1 MSFYEVLEKYRDF
14 DFDGYFKN
22 VTEPDVLRSL
32 NKNKLDHMDVLNLLS
47 PKATQ
52 HLEQMAQKA
61 HRLSLQHLGKT
72 VTLYTPMYIAN
83 YCVNHC
89 VYCGYN
95 CKSGINRRKLNME
108 QIKNEADYIADMG
121 FKHILVLTGESER
134 HSPVEYIGE
143 AVNLISDRF
152 SSIGIE
158 VYPMEVKGYKHLVEN
173 GADSLTVYQETYD
186 EVVYKKV
193 HIKGPK
199 ANFKFRL
206 DAPEEGQWQE
216 WEVYQ

>member
-89 VYCGYN
+89 VYCG
-95 CKSGINRRKLNME
+95 
-108 QIKNEADYIADMG
+108 
-121 FKHILVLTGESER
+121 
-134 HSPVEYIGE
+134 
-143 AVNLISDRF
+143 
-152 SSIGIE
+152 
-158 VYPMEVKGYKHLVEN
+158 
-173 GADSLTVYQETYD
+173 
-186 EVVYKKV
+186 KV
-193 HIKGPK
+193 G
-199 ANFKFRL
+199 
-206 DAPEEGQWQE
+206 
-216 WEVYQ
+216 